1 MSIIPNGQQI
11 LLLVSNMNL
20 EWIFFDVGNTLYD
33 EKISEYERIVSLIEK
48 SKCDISPDKFIKQME
63 CGAASYAVSPFTY
76 AREHLGITA
85 DHPYSSE
92 KEVLFDGVY
101 DVLHSLSG
109 KYKLGILANQPSS
122 TLERLK
128 RDGIYDFFD
137 ICLLSETENMFK
149 PDIAFFEYAI
159 KKSGCSPSKIVMV
172 GDRLDNDVMP
182 AKKSGMKTVWIRQGL
197 HSVQKPLS
205 DEYAPDWEVTSV
217 RQLFFLVNSHF

>member
-1 MSIIPNGQQI
+1 ME
-11 LLLVSNMNL
+11 L
-20 EWIFFDVGNTLYD
+20 EWILFDVGNTLYD
-33 EKISEYERIVSLIEK
+33 EKFSEYERVISLIEK
-48 SKCDISPDKFIKQME
+48 SKCGISPDEFIKQME
-63 CGAASYAVSPFTY
+63 CGAASYAASPFTY

-85 DHPYSSE
+85 NYPYSSE

-101 DVLHSLSG
+101 DMLQIFSK
-109 KYKLGILANQPSS
+109 KYKLGILANQPST

-159 KKSGCSPSKIVMV
+159 KKAGCSPSKIAMV
-172 GDRLDNDVMP
+172 GDRLDNDIMP
-182 AKKSGMKTVWIRQGL
+182 AKKSGMKTIWIRQGL

-205 DEYAPDWEVTSV
+205 DEYTPDWEAASV
-217 RQLFFLVNSHF
+217 GQLCCFLK